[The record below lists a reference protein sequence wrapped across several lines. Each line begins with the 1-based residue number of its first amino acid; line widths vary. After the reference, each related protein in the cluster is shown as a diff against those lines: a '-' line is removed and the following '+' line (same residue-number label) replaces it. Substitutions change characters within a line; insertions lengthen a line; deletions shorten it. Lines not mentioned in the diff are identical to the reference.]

1 MKYST
6 KLSDALH
13 ILAFLSMGAGQRIT
27 SAKIAESVK
36 TNPAYIRQLMA
47 KLKSAGMI
55 TSSQGQANAELTR
68 RPDEIT
74 VLDVYRAIEGNK
86 PLLHWDIDTNPKCG
100 VGIYVQLSIADFYQE
115 IQKAAEQ
122 KMQTITLQDIIDR
135 YGKKLDELEQK
146 AERDFTP

>member
-1 MKYST
+1 M
-6 KLSDALH
+6 
-13 ILAFLSMGAGQRIT
+13 
-27 SAKIAESVK
+27 
-36 TNPAYIRQLMA
+36 
-47 KLKSAGMI
+47 
-55 TSSQGQANAELTR
+55 
-68 RPDEIT
+68 
-74 VLDVYRAIEGNK
+74 LDVYRAIEGNK
-86 PLLHWDIDTNPKCG
+86 PLLHWDIDTNPECG

>member
-1 MKYST
+1 MRSRCWMST
-6 KLSDALH
+6 
-13 ILAFLSMGAGQRIT
+13 GQLR
-27 SAKIAESVK
+27 
-36 TNPAYIRQLMA
+36 TNP
-47 KLKSAGMI
+47 
-55 TSSQGQANAELTR
+55 E
-68 RPDEIT
+68 
-74 VLDVYRAIEGNK
+74 
-86 PLLHWDIDTNPKCG
+86 CG